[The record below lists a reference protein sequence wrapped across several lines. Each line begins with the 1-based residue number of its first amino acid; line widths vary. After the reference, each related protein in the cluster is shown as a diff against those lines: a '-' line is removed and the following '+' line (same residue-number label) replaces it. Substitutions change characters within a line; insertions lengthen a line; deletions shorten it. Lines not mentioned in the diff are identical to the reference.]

1 MSIETLELQLSED
14 MKSAMR
20 AKDQLRLDAI
30 RSIRAALTTEKTSAS
45 NQGSISHDQAIAV
58 IQRIKKQRVES
69 LEIFRAQNRE
79 DLAVVE
85 EAQLHVIQ
93 GYLPEALEG
102 EALHQAVSELLSAQG
117 FSSSSQFGQAMGF
130 ASKALAGRADGKA
143 ISAIIKQ
150 LLG

>member
-1 MSIETLELQLSED
+1 
-14 MKSAMR
+14 
-20 AKDQLRLDAI
+20 
-30 RSIRAALTTEKTSAS
+30 
-45 NQGSISHDQAIAV
+45 V

-85 EAQLHVIQ
+85 EAQLKVIQ

-102 EALHQAVSELLSAQG
+102 EALRQAVSELLSAQG

-143 ISAIIKQ
+143 ISAIVKQ

>member
-1 MSIETLELQLSED
+1 MSIEALELQLSED

-30 RSIRAALTTEKTSAS
+30 RSIRAALTTEKTSAA
-45 NQGSISHDQAIAV
+45 NHGSMSHDQAIGV

-85 EAQLHVIQ
+85 EAQLKVIQ

-102 EALHQAVSELLSAQG
+102 EALRQAVSELLSTQG
-117 FSSSSQFGQAMGF
+117 FSSSQFGQAMGF

-143 ISAIIKQ
+143 ISAIVKE